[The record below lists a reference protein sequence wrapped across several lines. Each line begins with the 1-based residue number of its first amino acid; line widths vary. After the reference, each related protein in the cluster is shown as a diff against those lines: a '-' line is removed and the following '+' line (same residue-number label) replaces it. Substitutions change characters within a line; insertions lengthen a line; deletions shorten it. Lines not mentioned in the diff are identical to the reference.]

1 MTVAMRR
8 GRHTPPAA
16 NAEYGEIGRLEQRRR
31 IRAALW
37 AAAIVGVV
45 LACSDYVGLLDARR
59 LNDGIPAL
67 FSLLGEM
74 WPPDFSRAGS
84 WVVPLLD
91 TLAMSVAGTALS
103 IALSLPIGL
112 AAARNTTP
120 HPVLYHLARAI
131 LNVLRAIPDLI
142 MGIVFVAAVGFG
154 ALPGVLALGL
164 HSVGMVAKFF
174 AEAIERASPAPIEA
188 ARAVGAKPAQVIIY
202 GVLPQVLS
210 QLADVSIYRWEYN
223 FRASTVLGLV
233 GAGGIGFELIAAL
246 RTLEYRQV
254 AAIMVV
260 ILATVTI
267 VDAISGWLRGKF
279 L

>member
-1 MTVAMRR
+1 MTVAMRGSR
-8 GRHTPPAA
+8 QDPRQA
-16 NAEYGEIGRLEQRRR
+16 NADYAAIARLEERRR
-31 IRAALW
+31 ARIILGALAIAA
-37 AAAIVGVV
+37 VV
-45 LACSDYVGLLDARR
+45 LGCCAYVGLLDARR
-59 LNDGIPAL
+59 LSEGVPAL

-84 WVVPLLD
+84 WVSPMLD
-91 TLAMSVAGTALS
+91 TLAMSVAGTAL
-103 IALSLPIGL
+103 AVTLSVPIGL

-120 HPVLYHLARAI
+120 HPVLYHLARSI
-131 LNVLRAIPDLI
+131 LNGLRAVPDLI

-188 ARAVGAKPAQVIIY
+188 ARAAGARPAQVVVY

-246 RTLEYRQV
+246 RVLDYRQV

-267 VDAISGWLRGKF
+267 VDGISGWLRRRF

>member
-1 MTVAMRR
+1 MTVVVRR
-8 GRHTPPAA
+8 SRRNPSAA
-16 NAEYGEIGRLEQRRR
+16 NAEYGEIARLEQRRR
-31 IRAALW
+31 IRLALW
-37 AAAIVGVV
+37 AAVIVGVV
-45 LACSDYVGLLDARR
+45 VACCGYVGLLDAQR
-59 LNDGIPAL
+59 LSDGIPAL

-74 WPPDFSRAGS
+74 LPPDFTRAGS

-103 IALSLPIGL
+103 IVLSLPIGL

-267 VDAISGWLRGKF
+267 VDGISGWLRARF

>member
-1 MTVAMRR
+1 MTVAVRR
-8 GRHTPPAA
+8 GRHNPPAA
-16 NAEYGEIGRLEQRRR
+16 NAEYGEIARLEQRRR

-74 WPPDFSRAGS
+74 WPPDFTRAGS

-131 LNVLRAIPDLI
+131 LNVLRSIPDLI

>member
-1 MTVAMRR
+1 VRR
-8 GRHTPPAA
+8 SRRNPSAA
-16 NAEYGEIGRLEQRRR
+16 NAEYGEIARLEQRRR
-31 IRAALW
+31 IRLALW
-37 AAAIVGVV
+37 AAVIVGVV
-45 LACSDYVGLLDARR
+45 VACCGYVGLLDAQR
-59 LNDGIPAL
+59 LSDGIPAL

-74 WPPDFSRAGS
+74 LPPDFTRAGS

-103 IALSLPIGL
+103 IVLSMPIGL

-267 VDAISGWLRGKF
+267 VDGISGWLRARF

>member
-1 MTVAMRR
+1 MTVVVRR
-8 GRHTPPAA
+8 GRHNPPAA
-16 NAEYGEIGRLEQRRR
+16 NAEYGEIARLEQRRR

-74 WPPDFSRAGS
+74 WPPDFTRAGS

-131 LNVLRAIPDLI
+131 LNVLRSIPDLI

>member
-1 MTVAMRR
+1 MTVVMRR
-8 GRHTPPAA
+8 GRHNPPAA
-16 NAEYGEIGRLEQRRR
+16 NAEYGEIARLEQRRR
-31 IRAALW
+31 TRAALW
-37 AAAIVGVV
+37 AVAIVGVV

-84 WVVPLLD
+84 WLVPLLD

-267 VDAISGWLRGKF
+267 VDGISGWLRGRF